1 MERGKMDEA
10 DFKNAVAVV
19 KTGAEAGVPFGEIEG
34 HVCAALPV
42 ITHKEI
48 EAAFERAAGEFRA
61 EVDALFA
68 VADELR
74 LRLTS
79 FPVTQ
84 WLNTAT
90 TGQL

>member
-1 MERGKMDEA
+1 M
-10 DFKNAVAVV
+10 
-19 KTGAEAGVPFGEIEG
+19 
-34 HVCAALPV
+34 
-42 ITHKEI
+42 ITNKEI

-61 EVDALFA
+61 EADALFV

>member
-1 MERGKMDEA
+1 MNEA
-10 DFKNAVAVV
+10 DFKTAVAII
-19 KTGAEAGVPFGEIEG
+19 KTGAERGCLSAKLRVT
-34 HVCAALPV
+34 VCAALPV
-42 ITHKEI
+42 ITNKKI

-61 EVDALFA
+61 EADALFA

>member
-1 MERGKMDEA
+1 M
-10 DFKNAVAVV
+10 
-19 KTGAEAGVPFGEIEG
+19 PFGEIEG
-34 HVCAALPV
+34 HVCARLPV
-42 ITHKEI
+42 ITNKEI
-48 EAAFERAAGEFRA
+48 EAAFERAAGEFGA
-61 EVDALFA
+61 EADALFA

-84 WLNTAT
+84 CLNTTT

>member
-1 MERGKMDEA
+1 MDEA
-10 DFKNAVAVV
+10 DFKNAVAIV
-19 KTGAEAGVPFGEIEG
+19 KTEAGVPFGEIGG

-42 ITHKEI
+42 ITNKEI

-61 EVDALFA
+61 EADALFV

-79 FPVTQ
+79 FPV
-84 WLNTAT
+84 
-90 TGQL
+90 